1 MAEDDEPSIDAE
13 PGADAASPPPEGAHR
28 PYRWSGLKLI
38 TQLGVPLVALAIG
51 ITVVAGGGGLGGDD
65 NSGGGSPTIGLEADD
80 VCIEAFGQARQIVR
94 DPELPPGRGEW
105 AALPEVLRDT
115 AQRLEESDSPDLA
128 PAFAEQADA
137 LDDLVAAYKARP
149 RMVRLARSRLRLAST
164 EAEAASLNEGEM
176 SCARLARAAGAP
188 SRVRGR

>member
-13 PGADAASPPPEGAHR
+13 PAADAASPPPEGAHR
-28 PYRWSGLKLI
+28 PYRWTGLKLI
-38 TQLGVPLVALAIG
+38 TQLGVPLVALAVG
-51 ITVVAGGGGLGGDD
+51 IAVVAGGGLGGGGDD
-65 NSGGGSPTIGLEADD
+65 AEPSPTIGLQADD
-80 VCIEAFGQARQIVR
+80 VCIGAFGQARQIVR

-105 AALPEVLRDT
+105 AALPDVLRDT

-137 LDDLVAAYKARP
+137 LDDLVAVYEARP
-149 RMVRLARSRLRLAST
+149 RLIRLARSRLRDASR
-164 EAEAASLNEGEM
+164 EAEAASLNEGER

>member
-13 PGADAASPPPEGAHR
+13 PAGDAASPPPEGAHQ

-51 ITVVAGGGGLGGDD
+51 ISVVAGSGGGDADEG
-65 NSGGGSPTIGLEADD
+65 GGGSPTIGLEADD
-80 VCIEAFGQARQIVR
+80 VCIEAVGQARQVVR
-94 DPELPPGRGEW
+94 DPELPPARGEW

-128 PAFAEQADA
+128 PPFAEQADA
-137 LDDLVAAYKARP
+137 LDDLVAAYEARP
-149 RMVRLARSRLRLAST
+149 RLIRLARARLGDASR
-164 EAEAASLNEGEM
+164 EAEAASLNEGER